1 MAGLIHAVQ
10 WIWAFSVAA
19 QVAVCAALLFKGHF
33 RKLPVFTVYIAVNL
47 CQAGFLYLVYAHFG
61 FSSHT
66 AEVLAWWSE
75 ASTLIL
81 WSLAAAEV
89 LRLVLSP
96 YRGIWGLGWRVL
108 AVAFG
113 AVFSYAAIEAGSN
126 VAWAIVL
133 ADRGFNLAFA
143 IALVAC
149 LLLVRHYSVP
159 VHPAYKAL
167 LGGFCLYSCTVVLAN
182 TVGQTLFPREF
193 AHYQP
198 IWQVTT
204 TVSYAVVQVVWAVA
218 LRKPLP
224 AEEKQRVLLPASFYQ
239 QISPEIN
246 QRLRSLNEQL
256 IQFWK
261 PEATRQ

>member
-1 MAGLIHAVQ
+1 MASLVRSVQ
-10 WIWAFSVAA
+10 WLWVIGLVA
-19 QVAVCAALLFKGHF
+19 QLMVCGFLIFHRHY
-33 RKLPVFTVYIAVNL
+33 RKLPVFTAYIVLNL
-47 CQAGFLYLVYAHFG
+47 CQAGFLYLVYSRFG

-66 AEVLAWWSE
+66 GEVLAWLSE

-81 WSLAAAEV
+81 RSLATIEV
-89 LRLVLSP
+89 LRLVLNP

-108 AVAFG
+108 VVVFG
-113 AVFSYAAIEAGSN
+113 VVLFYAAIQAGSN
-126 VAWAIVL
+126 MSWVIAL
-133 ADRGFNLAFA
+133 AVRGVHLAFA
-143 IALVAC
+143 VALVAC
-149 LLLVRHYSVP
+149 LLLIRHYCIPIRSP
-159 VHPAYKAL
+159 YKAL
-167 LGGFCLYSCTVVLAN
+167 LGGFCFYSCTVVLAN
-182 TVGQTLFPREF
+182 LAWQALFLRGF

-198 IWQVTT
+198 VWQAAT

-224 AEEKQRVLLPASFYQ
+224 AEEKQQALLPASLYQ

-246 QRLRSLNEQL
+246 QRLRALNEQL

>member
-1 MAGLIHAVQ
+1 MSGITHAVQ
-10 WIWAFSVAA
+10 WIWAFGVAA
-19 QVAVCAALLFKGHF
+19 QVAVCATLVFRGHF
-33 RKLPVFTVYIAVNL
+33 RKLPVFTAYISLNL

-66 AEVLAWWSE
+66 GSVLAWWS
-75 ASTLIL
+75 AVSTLIL
-81 WSLAAAEV
+81 RSLATTEV
-89 LRLVLSP
+89 LRLVLST

-113 AVFSYAAIEAGSN
+113 AVSSYAAIEAGRN
-126 VAWAIVL
+126 ITWFLVVAE
-133 ADRGFNLAFA
+133 RGLNLAFA
-143 IALVAC
+143 VAFVAS
-149 LLLVRHYSVP
+149 LLLVRHYSIP
-159 VHPAYKAL
+159 VYPAYKAI
-167 LGGFCLYSCTVVLAN
+167 LGGFCFYSCTVVLASIAA
-182 TVGQTLFPREF
+182 QTLFLREF

-198 IWQVTT
+198 VWQAAI

-224 AEEKQRVLLPASFYQ
+224 AEEKQHALLPASIYQ

-246 QRLRSLNEQL
+246 QRLRLINEQL
-256 IQFWK
+256 AKFWK

>member
-1 MAGLIHAVQ
+1 MPGLIHAVQ
-10 WIWAFSVAA
+10 WIWAFSIAA
-19 QVAVCAALLFKGHF
+19 QVAVCATLFFRGHF
-33 RKLPVFTVYIAVNL
+33 RKLPVFTAYIAVNI
-47 CQAGFLYLVYAHFG
+47 CQAGFLYVVYTHFG

-81 WSLAAAEV
+81 RSLATAEV
-89 LRLVLSP
+89 LRLALNP
-96 YRGIWGLGWRVL
+96 YQGIWGLGWRVL

-113 AVFSYAAIEAGSN
+113 VVLPYAAIEAGSN
-126 VAWAIVL
+126 VAWVIAL

-143 IALVAC
+143 VAFVGC
-149 LLLVRHYSVP
+149 LLLVRHYSIP
-159 VHPAYKAL
+159 VYPAYKAL
-167 LGGFCLYSCTVVLAN
+167 LGGFCFYSCTVVLASIAA
-182 TVGQTLFPREF
+182 QTLFLREF

-198 IWQVTT
+198 VWQAAT

-224 AEEKQRVLLPASFYQ
+224 VEEKQYALLPASIYQ

-246 QRLRSLNEQL
+246 QRLRALNEQL
-256 IQFWK
+256 IRFWK

>member
-1 MAGLIHAVQ
+1 MSGLTYVVQ

-19 QVAVCAALLFKGHF
+19 QVAVCATLLFRGRF
-33 RKLPVFTVYIAVNL
+33 RKLPVFTAYISLNL
-47 CQAGFLYLVYAHFG
+47 CQAGFLYVVYAHFG

-75 ASTLIL
+75 VSTLIL
-81 WSLAAAEV
+81 RSLATAEV
-89 LRLVLSP
+89 LRLALGP

-113 AVFSYAAIEAGSN
+113 GVFSYAAIEAGRN
-126 VAWAIVL
+126 IAWFLVL
-133 ADRGFNLAFA
+133 AERGLNFAFA
-143 IALVAC
+143 VALVAC
-149 LLLVRHYSVP
+149 LLLVRHYMVP
-159 VHPAYKAL
+159 VRPTYKAL
-167 LGGFCLYSCTVVLAN
+167 LAGFCFYSCTVVLASMAA
-182 TVGQTLFPREF
+182 QTFILRGF

-198 IWQVTT
+198 IWQAATT
-204 TVSYAVVQVVWAVA
+204 LSFAIVQVVWAVA

-224 AEEKQRVLLPASFYQ
+224 VEENQHVLLPASIYQ
-239 QISPEIN
+239 QLSPEIN
-246 QRLRSLNEQL
+246 QRLRALNEQL